1 MSSFP
6 SSLAS
11 MLTAVP
17 LRMRPVPVLSAAAS
31 ENADA
36 NTRAHYAHT
45 GSGIAT
51 DA

>member
-17 LRMRPVPVLSAAAS
+17 LRMRPVPVLSAAAAS

-36 NTRAHYAHT
+36 NTRAH
-45 GSGIAT
+45 
-51 DA
+51 